1 MDQFQRDQT
10 TTSTTRFQTRLGHLS
25 RSGATASGDSRKSV
39 SQNTRTCNKLRS
51 VSADT
56 GRLR

>member
-10 TTSTTRFQTRLGHLS
+10 MTSTTRFQNRLGHLS

-39 SQNTRTCNKLRS
+39 SQNTRTCNKLRRVYPS
-51 VSADT
+51 T
-56 GRLR
+56 GRVG